1 MGEGHQIFDLEN
13 EDNLE
18 MIEQPNEDI
27 NDYFL
32 KAFQTVEE
40 TSGSVSTLEIDKIEI
55 ELSDSI
61 IRKIIEVMFIS
72 GWPQTINRPEVKHT
86 VEEKVSKPAKNTM
99 IKADLEGVVV
109 RMRVKKDVS
118 TFKVLGIK
126 F

>member
-1 MGEGHQIFDLEN
+1 
-13 EDNLE
+13 

-72 GWPQTINRPEVKHT
+72 GWP
-86 VEEKVSKPAKNTM
+86 
-99 IKADLEGVVV
+99 
-109 RMRVKKDVS
+109 
-118 TFKVLGIK
+118 
-126 F
+126 